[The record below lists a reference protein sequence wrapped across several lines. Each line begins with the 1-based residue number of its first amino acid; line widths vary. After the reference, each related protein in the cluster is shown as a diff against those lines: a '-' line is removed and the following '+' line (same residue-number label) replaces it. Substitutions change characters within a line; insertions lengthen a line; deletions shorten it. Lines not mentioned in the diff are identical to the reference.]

1 MKTIKSKNFLA
12 SEPKISVFR
21 IRIQGSSGSGF
32 RGIKIFILMPGS
44 GSGFRGLL
52 DPDLDYDFWPD
63 LD

>member
-12 SEPKISVFR
+12 SEPKLSVFQ

-32 RGIKIFILMPGS
+32 RSIKIFILMPGS

>member
-52 DPDLDYDFWPD
+52 DPELD
-63 LD
+63 